1 MAPSRVRFIVGPRP
15 EAQVNP
21 VQADKVQKRK
31 VKNKAIDLAAN
42 GTKPWDDAQ
51 RRTLIDLHAK
61 YQTWKEVEQQLGRS
75 PMACRGEFKK
85 LRDGEREDLGPY
97 QAKARACEAKR
108 EKDFPKGGSTA
119 RMTAPRTP
127 EDSMTASA
135 STTILGS
142 PETARSSDVES
153 DGVFPEPAQLTPT
166 TSSGSIRTT
175 RSHDKEARHD
185 SLPTQSQVDNL
196 PVFAVSTPPKDVESN
211 VGPVMSFVAE
221 GIARQ
226 RMGTMLRA
234 LDRNTTVLAVDR
246 AADDELDAV
255 AYPAIVSRSQPYTS
269 RYTFR
274 KEEAWVTIKS
284 GPDRGMYYQH
294 PWGFDVLCGPQWFSE
309 AVTLRYNREQARKS
323 YSTPVVGLSDAE
335 ADADLRLM
343 T

>member
-1 MAPSRVRFIVGPRP
+1 MAPSRVRFIMGPRP
-15 EAQVNP
+15 EAQVIQI
-21 VQADKVQKRK
+21 QADKVQKRK
-31 VKNKAIDLAAN
+31 VKNKATDLAVN

-85 LRDGEREDLGPY
+85 LRDGEREDLGLY
-97 QAKARACEAKR
+97 QTKARACEAKR
-108 EKDFPKGGSTA
+108 SGDFPNGRSTA

-127 EDSMTASA
+127 EDSVAASA
-135 STTILGS
+135 STAIIGS
-142 PETARSSDVES
+142 PETAGSSDIEL

-175 RSHDKEARHD
+175 RSRNKEARHD

-196 PVFAVSTPPKDVESN
+196 PVFTVSTPPKDVESN
-211 VGPVMSFVAE
+211 VRPAAE

-234 LDRNTTVLAVDR
+234 LDRNTTVVAVDR

-255 AYPAIVSRSQPYTS
+255 AYPAILSRSQPYTS

-274 KEEAWVTIKS
+274 KEEAWVTTKS
-284 GPDRGMYYQH
+284 GSNRGMYYRH
-294 PWGFDVLCGPQWFSE
+294 PWGFDVLCGPQWYSE

-323 YSTPVVGLSDAE
+323 CSTPVVGLSDAE

-343 T
+343 S